1 MIKSLHLKV
10 FLTVV
15 LCLFLITAA
24 AFQLHTNKVYVPKI
38 MGVTLVNAEPLG
50 NFTLNDHNNTPFTA
64 SSLRGKWHVISY
76 GYTHCPDICPLTLVT
91 MTQFSNLLNENNIS
105 NVQFAFYTVDPY
117 RDTASHIKEYLAYF
131 NPNFLGLRNEEQQA
145 TSTFENKLGMKIHIE
160 EKEKETNPNYSVS
173 HGLEIFLI
181 NPDAKLQAVLQ
192 PNRHPS
198 GFVGYSA
205 QHAYNDFLH
214 VKRFYEQQSIFR

>member
-1 MIKSLHLKV
+1 MISSVQIKI
-10 FLTVV
+10 FLAVV

-24 AFQLHTNKVYVPKI
+24 AFQLYANKVYVPKI
-38 MGVTLVNAEPLG
+38 MGTTLVNAEPLG
-50 NFTLNDHNNTPFTA
+50 NFTLNDHNNLPFTPN
-64 SSLRGKWHVISY
+64 SLQGKWHIISY

-91 MTQFSNLLNENNIS
+91 MAQFSALLNENNIS
-105 NVQFAFYTVDPY
+105 NVQFLFYTVDPN
-117 RDTASHIKEYLAYF
+117 RDTASHIKQYLTYF
-131 NPNFLGLRNEEQQA
+131 NPDFLGLRNDEQQA
-145 TSTFENKLGMKIHIE
+145 STAFEKNLGMKVSIE
-160 EKEKETNPNYSVS
+160 DKESNPNYSVS

-198 GFVGYSA
+198 GLMGYSA

-214 VKRFYEQQSIFR
+214 VKQFYEQQSIFR